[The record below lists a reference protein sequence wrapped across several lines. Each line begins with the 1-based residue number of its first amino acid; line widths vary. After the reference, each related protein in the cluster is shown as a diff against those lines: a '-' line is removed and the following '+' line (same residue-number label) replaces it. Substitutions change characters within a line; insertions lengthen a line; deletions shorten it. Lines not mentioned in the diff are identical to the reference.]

1 MAHAQQ
7 FHTAF
12 VDGEVLVFAKEEL
25 DLAYKD
31 KRCASCSSV
40 LSLSHLCTASA
51 HVPPLVTDS

>member
-40 LSLSHLCTASA
+40 LSLSLSSLHRQRTR
-51 HVPPLVTDS
+51 TTTRY